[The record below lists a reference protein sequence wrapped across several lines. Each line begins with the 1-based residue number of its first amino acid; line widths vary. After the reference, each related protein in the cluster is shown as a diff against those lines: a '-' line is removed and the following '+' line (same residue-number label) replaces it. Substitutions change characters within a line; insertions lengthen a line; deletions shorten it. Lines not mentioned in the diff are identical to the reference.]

1 MCHEYP
7 PPFPSKRAR
16 RAQARA
22 LRAQRVHFASSAV
35 VAQPASIRSH
45 GEHILA
51 AARTLRDTSRPS
63 GLLPD
68 GMLPSAT
75 KSFAHAVTSPEHVF
89 ENALCI
95 ETEFVLGADWFLF
108 CTRTPKREGSAKVD
122 ALYRGL

>member
-7 PPFPSKRAR
+7 PPFHPSARR

-51 AARTLRDTSRPS
+51 AARTLRDTFRPS
-63 GLLPD
+63 RLLPD
-68 GMLPSAT
+68 A
-75 KSFAHAVTSPEHVF
+75 AVRHK
-89 ENALCI
+89 
-95 ETEFVLGADWFLF
+95 EFRARS
-108 CTRTPKREGSAKVD
+108 C
-122 ALYRGL
+122 

>member
-1 MCHEYP
+1 VSISCAGCRANP
-7 PPFPSKRAR
+7 PRYVPPEW
-16 RAQARA
+16 
-22 LRAQRVHFASSAV
+22 LASRWHV
-35 VAQPASIRSH
+35 
-45 GEHILA
+45 
-51 AARTLRDTSRPS
+51 
-63 GLLPD
+63 LP
-68 GMLPSAT
+68 PAT